1 MRLHQV
7 ALRVA
12 DLDAAERFYRDVL
25 GARFVA
31 RFDPPGLLFFDFD
44 GVRLLLEAGEPTG
57 GRAVL
62 YLRVA
67 DIDAACAEAPP
78 RACASIRN
86 PTPSTATTTVPSA
99 PLAKPN
105 GWPSSRTRAATPWR
119 WRLGDDGRIP
129 ARALERA
136 RQRTG
141 ERPEVCESLPV

>member
-31 RFDPPGLLFFDFD
+31 RFDPPGLLFFDLD

-67 DIDAACAEAPP
+67 DIDAACAE
-78 RACASIRN
+78 
-86 PTPSTATTTVPSA
+86 
-99 PLAKPN
+99 LAAKGVRFDSKPH
-105 GWPSSRTRAATPWR
+105 PIHRD
-119 WRLGDDGRIP
+119 DDGTFGP
-129 ARALERA
+129 AGETEWMAFFEDPSGNTLALATR
-136 RQRTG
+136 R
-141 ERPEVCESLPV
+141 